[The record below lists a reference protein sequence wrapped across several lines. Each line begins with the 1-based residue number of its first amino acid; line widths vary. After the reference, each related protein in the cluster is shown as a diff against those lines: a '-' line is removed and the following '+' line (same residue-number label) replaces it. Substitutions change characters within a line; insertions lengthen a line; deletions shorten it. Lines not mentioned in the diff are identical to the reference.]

1 MTHKTMTLT
10 IQKWGNS
17 LALRIPATIARSAH
31 FQLGTLVELD
41 IYDGNI
47 LVKPTGQRKLT
58 LDERLAAFDPKKH
71 GGEVMA
77 VKQIGLEKFNANK
90 KK

>member
-1 MTHKTMTLT
+1 MTHKTTTLT

-17 LALRIPATIARSAH
+17 LAVRIPATIARHAH

-41 IYDGNI
+41 IENGNI

-58 LDERLAAFDPKKH
+58 LDERLASFDPAKH
-71 GGEVMA
+71 GGETMA
-77 VKQIGLEKFNANK
+77 VIPIGLEKF
-90 KK
+90 